1 MKKQLFK
8 KIATVALS
16 AVLAAGMLAGCN
28 KGGSGEGSKDGN
40 GKTAEKDPSELVYVT
55 DYVPIEVPGM
65 GDNDYISFYDAIIS
79 NNKIITLHN
88 VYDEKNGDSSS
99 IVEFDAETGAKI
111 SEKDFPDAI
120 EGIDATELI
129 PEGHDPSE
137 FVTGLTVNRFAILP
151 DAKLAVIF
159 YVYCNQ
165 KVDEEGNVDYEEV
178 IYKNT
183 YAIAILDENLNI
195 VTAKEF
201 NPSEIVSGESN
212 LEQIFVDEKGN
223 MAVTVAQYN
232 ENGNTYA
239 MALINQD
246 CTVKTVIPLQMQQID
261 NFVKTSDG
269 KLYIL
274 YYDSN
279 WMMQA
284 SELNLETGS
293 LGEPFTGLPD
303 YSNSIGEI
311 EGDPQHLLIA
321 SGDYLYKYSL
331 ADRTLEEILKWNDVD
346 IQADSVQHLFGKAD
360 GTFTAVL
367 YNWNSGK
374 AELAKIYQK
383 KRSEIAEKKEITVAT
398 LWNDYVLSNAAIEF
412 NKANSDYHVNIKEYY
427 NWENEDADLEDA
439 RKTMINDLGGAGDID
454 IVNLSDFSVK
464 SLVKQNV
471 IEDITPFLSSGG
483 KLNLSDYNESIL
495 NCYRV
500 DGKLFAVPKTFE
512 LQTLAVRSDIFK
524 QDSWT
529 VKEMIDYAKANPESV
544 IMDYSYRMSIIEM
557 CLYNNMEYFVDP
569 DTGECRFDSEEF
581 KQILE
586 YAASYPEEIDWE
598 HYDDSESDIQKIQSG
613 KVIAEPVYLYD
624 LQSVQEYTDYV
635 FQGKCNFIGYPNITG
650 GSATIL
656 QPSSVYGICTSSKNK
671 EDAWKFIEYV
681 LTSDPSD
688 RTYGFPANNK
698 DLQKLVDEELKHT
711 GKTGGGVGWGD
722 GEVYEYHYATQE
734 EIDIFYDLLSKAKL
748 SPTTGGDQEIFN
760 IIEEE
765 IESYFSGQ
773 KTVDDVAKV
782 IQSRVNLYV
791 KENM

>member
-40 GKTAEKDPSELVYVT
+40 GKTAEKDPSELVYVA

-79 NNKIITLHN
+79 NNKIITLHTS
-88 VYDEKNGDSSS
+88 YDDKTGEDSSTL
-99 IVEFDAETGAKI
+99 VEFDAETGALI
-111 SEKDFPDAI
+111 SERDFPEAI
-120 EGIDATELI
+120 EGIDPTGLI
-129 PEGHDPSE
+129 PDGHDPSE
-137 FVTGLTVNRFAILP
+137 FATGMMVNRFSISA
-151 DAKLAVIF
+151 DGKMAVIF

-165 KVDEEGNVDYEEV
+165 IVDEEAVVDNEEV
-178 IYKNT
+178 IYKNK
-183 YAIAILDENLNI
+183 YAIAILDENLN
-195 VTAKEF
+195 VVAANEF
-201 NPSEIVSGESN
+201 DPSDIIPGESN
-212 LEQIFVDEKGN
+212 LQQIFLDENGN
-223 MAVTVAQYN
+223 MAVTAAQYN

-239 MALINQD
+239 MALVNPD
-246 CTVKTVIPLQMQQID
+246 CTLKTTIPMQVQQID

-269 KLYIL
+269 KLYVL

-279 WMMQA
+279 WAMKA
-284 SELNLETGS
+284 AELNLETGA
-293 LGEPFTGLPD
+293 LGEPLSGFTD
-303 YSNSIGEI
+303 YANSIGEI

-321 SGDYLYKYSL
+321 SGDDLYKYSL
-331 ADRTLEEILKWNDVD
+331 ADGSMEELLKWADVD
-346 IQADSVQHLFGKAD
+346 IQADSVQHLYGKAD
-360 GTFTAVL
+360 GTFTAIL

-383 KRSEIAEKKEITVAT
+383 KRSEIAERKEITVAT
-398 LWNDYVLSNAAIEF
+398 LWNDYTLSNAAIEF
-412 NKANSDYHVNIKEYY
+412 NKANSDYHINIKEYY
-427 NWENEDADLEDA
+427 NWENEGADLEDA
-439 RKTMINDLGGAGDID
+439 RKTMINDLGGAADID
-454 IVNLSDFSVK
+454 IVNLGDFSVK

-483 KLNLSDYNESIL
+483 KLNISDYNESIL

-500 DGKLFAVPKTFE
+500 DGKLVAVPKTFE
-512 LQTLAVRSDIFK
+512 LQTLAVRSDTFK

-529 VKEMIDYAKANPESV
+529 VKEMIEYDESHPDSV
-544 IMDYSYRMSIIEM
+544 IMDYSYRMSILEM
-557 CLYNNMEYFVDP
+557 CLYNNMEYFVNP

-586 YAASYPEEIDWE
+586 YAGSYPEEIDWE
-598 HYDDSESDIQKIQSG
+598 NYDDSVSDIEKIQSG
-613 KVIAEPVYLYD
+613 MVIAEPVYLYN
-624 LQSVQEYTDYV
+624 LQSVQEYTEYV
-635 FQGKCNFIGYPNITG
+635 FQGKCNFIGYPDITG
-650 GSATIL
+650 SSATIL
-656 QPSSVYGICTSSKNK
+656 QPSSVYGICTASKNK
-671 EDAWKFIEYV
+671 EDAWKFIEFI
-681 LTSDPSD
+681 LTSDTD
-688 RTYGFPANNK
+688 RDYGFPANNK

-734 EIDIFYDLLSKAKL
+734 EIDVFYDLLSKAKL

-773 KTVDDVAKV
+773 KSVDEVAKV